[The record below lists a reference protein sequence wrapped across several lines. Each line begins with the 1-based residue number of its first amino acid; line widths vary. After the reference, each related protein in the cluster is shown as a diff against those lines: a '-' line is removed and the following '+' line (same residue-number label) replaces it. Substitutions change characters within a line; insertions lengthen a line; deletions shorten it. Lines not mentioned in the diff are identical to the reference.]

1 MLVWIVSCE
10 INVSPPPASKSP
22 SLKYI
27 DVWLVELRAAS
38 CEEAFTVRGLFALQ
52 LAAVVRSARGWQH
65 LRLRLHAVSLP
76 APPPIT
82 IHGKLHAILSIA
94 LKKW

>member
-1 MLVWIVSCE
+1 MRS
-10 INVSPPPASKSP
+10 SRPASGRRCP

-27 DVWLVELRAAS
+27 DVWLVDVLAPS

-65 LRLRLHAVSLP
+65 LALRLHAAP
-76 APPPIT
+76 APPAPPT
-82 IHGKLHAILSIA
+82 HLQGTHHLAPYTVTA
-94 LKKW
+94 PA